1 MPKNNSIFNCLKGL
15 CKVGSTGGGDV
26 SSKVYKKETVLKLY
40 KSARR
45 LVDILKTSQTISVI
59 QRLLYDF
66 YVMFK
71 TRIAVFYQV

>member
-45 LVDILKTSQTISVI
+45 LVYCCLSRCFKNKSNNIRDSTIVL
-59 QRLLYDF
+59 RFLYN
-66 YVMFK
+66 V
-71 TRIAVFYQV
+71 